1 MISVSNFLAASAV
14 LAVAHGHGVIIGAQG
29 AAGSPASVGFL
40 VNPELARNCTT
51 ISPCQQ
57 DATLIRDAEIEANI
71 VNECGRTELS
81 GNIDIGEQTENA
93 LVANAVTSV
102 TKGSTVEITVHQVNA
117 DGAGP
122 YFCDLDTTG
131 NARRLVGQVPLNI
144 TNNVPGVNGFS
155 QAKAQQ
161 FTMTVTLPA
170 DMECTGSSAG
180 NVCTVRCRNNA
191 LAGPFG
197 GCFPVQQT
205 DVTPKVN
212 RPDNIDTAQALDLTL
227 AQVAANQKDLPA
239 AIQANANAGADGA
252 KQNLAAV
259 EAILKINPATSAFPQ
274 QTPDLLPPGGA
285 AGGAA
290 DAASSTVPEAT
301 ATPTA
306 DAGNNAGAGGN
317 AGGNAGNGNG
327 RNRGNANAGN
337 GRNGAGAGAGAADG
351 AATGRN
357 GAGNG
362 GNGNGRNGGNNQQQ
376 GQNQGNNNNNQ
387 KRSMLRWANRLA

>member
-14 LAVAHGHGVIIGAQG
+14 LAVAHGHGVILGAQG

-40 VNPELARNCTT
+40 VNPDLARNCTT

-102 TKGSTVEITVHQVNA
+102 TKGSTIEVTVHQVNA

-161 FTMTVTLPA
+161 FTMIVTLPD

-212 RPDNIDTAQALDLTL
+212 RPDNIETAQALDATL
-227 AQVAANQKDLPA
+227 AQVASNQKDLPA
-239 AIQANANAGADGA
+239 AIQANANAGSDEA

-259 EAILKINPATSAFPQ
+259 EAILNINPATSAFPQ
-274 QTPDLLPPGGA
+274 QTPDLLPP
-285 AGGAA
+285 AA
-290 DAASSTVPEAT
+290 DGAASSTVPEAT

-306 DAGNNAGAGGN
+306 EAGAGAGGN
-317 AGGNAGNGNG
+317 AGNGNGNGNGNG

-337 GRNGAGAGAGAADG
+337 GRNGGAGGANGADG

-362 GNGNGRNGGNNQQQ
+362 GNGRNNGNNQQ
-376 GQNQGNNNNNQ
+376 GQNQGNNNNNNQQ
-387 KRSMLRWANRLA
+387 KRSKLRWANRLA